1 EKARYASCWE
11 IKRTAK
17 KGDSVH
23 YLLTSAE
30 WEGGIKAVRQSTDL
44 YWSPS
49 VQNNCSKG

>member
-1 EKARYASCWE
+1 MSILEAIILE
-11 IKRTAK
+11 TAK
-17 KGDSVH
+17 KGYSVH

-30 WEGGIKAVRQSTDL
+30 WEGGMKAVRQSTGL